1 MGTRKQINLRIS
13 GSRVLGRLKKSCK
26 CCGSPDIHAI
36 HLLPTAY
43 PSKKISKFKREEKK
57 RKQILKTHLKIYRRR
72 AEFYV
77 LTFLLFKRKNIKPI
91 RKNSFSPS
99 LCFLLLIF
107 SYSIFS
113 LSSNL
118 HIKLEKKRNILKE
131 KKKSITN
138 QEDGTSFPPH
148 KILKHLKDLKIL
160 SDPKI

>member
-26 CCGSPDIHAI
+26 CCGNPDIHAI

-43 PSKKISKFKREEKK
+43 PSKKLANSREKKKK
-57 RKQILKTHLKIYRRR
+57 RKKILKKHLKIKRRR

-91 RKNSFSPS
+91 RKKSFFPS
-99 LCFLLLIF
+99 LCFLLLLF

-131 KKKSITN
+131 KKSIAN

-148 KILKHLKDLKIL
+148 KILKHLKDLKI
-160 SDPKI
+160 

>member
-1 MGTRKQINLRIS
+1 
-13 GSRVLGRLKKSCK
+13 
-26 CCGSPDIHAI
+26 
-36 HLLPTAY
+36 
-43 PSKKISKFKREEKK
+43 
-57 RKQILKTHLKIYRRR
+57 
-72 AEFYV
+72 
-77 LTFLLFKRKNIKPI
+77 LFKRKNIKPI

-148 KILKHLKDLKIL
+148 KILKHLKR
-160 SDPKI
+160 S

>member
-26 CCGSPDIHAI
+26 CCGNPDIYAI

-43 PSKKISKFKREEKK
+43 PSKKLANSREKK
-57 RKQILKTHLKIYRRR
+57 KKEKILKNISRFNGGAQNSTYSHSFCLREKTSNRF
-72 AEFYV
+72 E
-77 LTFLLFKRKNIKPI
+77 KNL
-91 RKNSFSPS
+91 FSPS
-99 LCFLLLIF
+99 LCFLLLLF

-131 KKKSITN
+131 KKSIAN

>member
-1 MGTRKQINLRIS
+1 MGIQERRKKKEKNPKKTSQDLTAARRILRTHIPFVS
-13 GSRVLGRLKKSCK
+13 EKKHQTNSKKSF
-26 CCGSPDIHAI
+26 P
-36 HLLPTAY
+36 
-43 PSKKISKFKREEKK
+43 
-57 RKQILKTHLKIYRRR
+57 
-72 AEFYV
+72 
-77 LTFLLFKRKNIKPI
+77 
-91 RKNSFSPS
+91 PS

>member
-26 CCGSPDIHAI
+26 CCGNPDIYAI

-57 RKQILKTHLKIYRRR
+57 KKTSNQFEKNLFPPPFVFCYY
-72 AEFYV
+72 FS
-77 LTFLLFKRKNIKPI
+77 LTP
-91 RKNSFSPS
+91 
-99 LCFLLLIF
+99 
-107 SYSIFS
+107 IFS

-131 KKKSITN
+131 KKNQLTN

>member
-26 CCGSPDIHAI
+26 CCGNPDIYAI

-91 RKNSFSPS
+91 RKKSFFP
-99 LCFLLLIF
+99 LPLFFVITFLLLYFF
-107 SYSIFS
+107 SFFK
-113 LSSNL
+113 SS
-118 HIKLEKKRNILKE
+118 HQTRKE
-131 KKKSITN
+131 KK
-138 QEDGTSFPPH
+138 
-148 KILKHLKDLKIL
+148 HLKRKKINCKSRRWHIL
-160 SDPKI
+160 PAA

>member
-26 CCGSPDIHAI
+26 CCGNPDIHAI

-91 RKNSFSPS
+91 RKILFPPPFVCYYFSLTP
-99 LCFLLLIF
+99 
-107 SYSIFS
+107 IFS

-131 KKKSITN
+131 KKIITN

-148 KILKHLKDLKIL
+148 KILKHLKR
-160 SDPKI
+160 S

>member
-26 CCGSPDIHAI
+26 CCGNPDIYAI

-43 PSKKISKFKREEKK
+43 PSKKLANSREKK
-57 RKQILKTHLKIYRRR
+57 KKK
-72 AEFYV
+72 
-77 LTFLLFKRKNIKPI
+77 KKK
-91 RKNSFSPS
+91 SFSPS

-131 KKKSITN
+131 KKN
-138 QEDGTSFPPH
+138 QLQIKKMAHPSRR
-148 KILKHLKDLKIL
+148 IRSLNI
-160 SDPKI
+160 